1 MTIDEAI
8 AKNLDLFI
16 DDVKKRHISAGQ
28 RVTGKTIDSL
38 KRKSIGINHQ
48 VIEGN
53 EYIGVLETGRKGG
66 KIPRDFINIL
76 RNWANAKGITFENDK
91 KATSWLKYQAWKI
104 SKFGTKQYIS
114 KQRIDIF
121 TTPFEDLKKN
131 LSKDLSVGIK
141 SEITNKIFER

>member
-1 MTIDEAI
+1 MTIDEVI

-76 RNWANAKGITFENDK
+76 RNWANAKGITFEDDK
-91 KATSWLKYQAWKI
+91 KATSWLKYQ
-104 SKFGTKQYIS
+104 GQYRATLHL
-114 KQRIDIF
+114 KYQNLHLKTMNPHEYYDW
-121 TTPFEDLKKN
+121 PFVTVRALAPN
-131 LSKDLSVGIK
+131 
-141 SEITNKIFER
+141 